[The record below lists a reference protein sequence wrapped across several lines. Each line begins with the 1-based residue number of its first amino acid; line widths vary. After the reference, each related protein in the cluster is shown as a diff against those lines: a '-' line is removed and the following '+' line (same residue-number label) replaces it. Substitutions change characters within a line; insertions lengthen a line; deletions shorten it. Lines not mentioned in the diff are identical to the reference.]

1 MAFDE
6 FLRSNNAA
14 LARAGLDGLVP
25 YSRWIERVN
34 REDATVRAPERAP
47 SVGGRPVLTVQ
58 PRPAGKSWA
67 SPPTL
72 GDVPPGAARRVVETV
87 HHAYTVSS
95 MLPRGMTMDVLA

>member
-14 LARAGLDGLVP
+14 LARAGLDGPVP

-47 SVGGRPVLTVQ
+47 SDGGRPVLTV
-58 PRPAGKSWA
+58 PSRPAGISWT

-72 GDVPPGAARRVVETV
+72 GDVPPGAVRRVVESV
-87 HHAYTVSS
+87 RHAYTVPT